1 MGEHL
6 IVHKF
11 RIKTINRSIG
21 EHLIVH
27 KFRIR
32 LLIDL
37 LGNTLTAILPIND
50 LKPWKSRSM

>member
-50 LKPWKSRSM
+50 LKP